1 MTSLYNIG
9 NELESIVSDVTT
21 LLENGADPS
30 SAEVQELLQKMV
42 AQESDWDKK
51 AVNVAKYLQY
61 VKQQQEVIKAEI
73 DRLDKK
79 SKQMQSQY
87 NNLHDL
93 LLFQMQSFGKTEIKD
108 PILSIK
114 VRDNPFSL
122 FIQDE
127 SVIPEQY
134 KKEKVTVTVDKTAIR
149 NAIKNGEHIDGADL
163 ISSQRLEFK

>member
-30 SAEVQELLQKMV
+30 SPEVQELLKKMV

-51 AVNVAKYLQY
+51 AVNVAKYLQC
-61 VKQQQEVIKAEI
+61 VKQQQEIIKSEI
-73 DRLDKK
+73 DRLTKK
-79 SKQMQSQY
+79 SKQMQSI
-87 NNLHDL
+87 
-93 LLFQMQSFGKTEIKD
+93 GKTEIKD

-114 VRDNPFSL
+114 VRDNPFSV

-127 SVIPEQY
+127 TIIPEQY
-134 KKEKVTVTVDKTAIR
+134 KKEKTTVTVDKTAIR

>member
-127 SVIPEQY
+127 SVIPEKY

-149 NAIKNGEHIDGADL
+149 NAIKNGEDIDGADL

>member
-87 NNLHDL
+87 DNLHDL

-114 VRDNPFSL
+114 VRDNPPSV
-122 FIQDE
+122 IIEDE
-127 SVIPEQY
+127 SLVPEEY
-134 KKEKVTVTVDKTAIR
+134 KREKVTITVDKTAVKKAGVPVAGTNIV
-149 NAIKNGEHIDGADL
+149 N
-163 ISSQRLEFK
+163 SQRLEFK

>member
-9 NELESIVSDVTT
+9 NELESIVQDVTT

-61 VKQQQEVIKAEI
+61 VKQQQEIVKAEI
-73 DRLDKK
+73 DRLAKK

-87 NNLHDL
+87 DNLHDL
-93 LLFQMQSFGKTEIKD
+93 LLFQMVLFQGH
-108 PILSIK
+108 
-114 VRDNPFSL
+114 SL
-122 FIQDE
+122 QE
-127 SVIPEQY
+127 RY
-134 KKEKVTVTVDKTAIR
+134 
-149 NAIKNGEHIDGADL
+149 L
-163 ISSQRLEFK
+163 FKL

>member
-61 VKQQQEVIKAEI
+61 VKQQQEIVKAEI
-73 DRLDKK
+73 DRLAKK

-87 NNLHDL
+87 DNLHDL
-93 LLFQMQSFGKTEIKD
+93 LLFQMQNFGKTEIKD

-114 VRDNPFSL
+114 VRDNPFSV

-134 KKEKVTVTVDKTAIR
+134 KKEKITVIVDKTAIR